1 MANCFFFGEVSSPAL
16 NINLRECYTYRDA
29 LRSSIEP
36 CGERSPEDKPFLK
49 DLPLGEFFKVF

>member
-16 NINLRECYTYRDA
+16 YMKSAIGLKTYSDA
-29 LRSSIEP
+29 FRSSREP

-49 DLPLGEFFKVF
+49 DLPLGEF